1 MGDGFAEVNSATLG
15 SSTSNSGAAGGEN
28 QRKGRRK
35 YQKVSAITTTSAEER
50 AMIIQVQQICQKS
63 QLRANP
69 RLIRCNL
76 LFHISL
82 DPKHMIQSITLSAH
96 EEGGVSPSTSLSTA
110 SAPFEPIS

>member
-1 MGDGFAEVNSATLG
+1 
-15 SSTSNSGAAGGEN
+15 
-28 QRKGRRK
+28 
-35 YQKVSAITTTSAEER
+35 
-50 AMIIQVQQICQKS
+50 MIIQVQQICQKS

-96 EEGGVSPSTSLSTA
+96 EEGDVSPSTSLSTA